1 MSKTKHSQERCRKIA
16 DNGGGS
22 LLKKKT
28 LSSHKV
34 RLIDLCPE
42 EKAKVGELMQL
53 MDRER
58 EVNA

>member
-1 MSKTKHSQERCRKIA
+1 
-16 DNGGGS
+16 
-22 LLKKKT
+22 LKKKT

-58 EVNA
+58 EANA